1 MNTRIPQMLKAYK
14 IPDTIDNRLISYNA
28 GIKVCK
34 DYHRGK
40 IKRLPRETVNYITK
54 YHKLERGL

>member
-1 MNTRIPQMLKAYK
+1 MLKAYN
-14 IPDTIDNRLISYNA
+14 IPDTINNRLISYNA

-40 IKRLPRETVNYITK
+40 IKRLPRETREYLK
-54 YHKLERGL
+54 RYHKLEKGG